1 MRHSLYRLPSFAIL
15 SALLVFTNINL
26 FSQESKDSIIARYNN
41 FSEYASPEKL
51 FIHTDKDLYIAGEYI
66 WFKGYL
72 KNSSELSKMPESNFI
87 YVDLYQDTII
97 SRVKIKRGDDGF
109 AGNLPLNHK
118 IRSGE
123 YVLRG
128 YTSWMMNSGPEYMFH
143 KQITIINPTDKK
155 AETVAG
161 LNGRAGV
168 SSDTLSSFD
177 FYPESGVYLSGRN
190 AVIAFKATGSSGAGF
205 NLKGDLFNQDDS
217 LVTSFSTQH
226 KGMGMF
232 MFFPETGNKYHVKIP
247 DGKGGF
253 ARFDLPDAALEGA
266 MLNVRKRDGKYYLS
280 ATLSKQLSEN
290 GARIFIHDGT
300 EIFFTEKLTGE
311 QKLLV
316 IGEDKLSPGI
326 NHILITDDYANILS
340 ERLIFIYGKSAPE
353 ISVTPDKEDEARGMR
368 EPATLILRL
377 TDSGG
382 KPLKGEF
389 SVSVADHFLAPADS
403 MNDNIKSYM
412 MLSSELKGVIEDPAF
427 YFGPESPERERAIEL
442 LMMVQGW
449 RYYDI
454 PKLMNGR
461 DKSEVIK
468 KPVPGSLFQT
478 KRVEQTQKR
487 WFEKEYNQQISGRA
501 TSTFRN
507 TKRAIL
513 SVLAPEI
520 NLAVSETLT
529 SNGKF
534 TVTDID
540 FPDSTNFIVSCTGK
554 EGQKGYYV
562 ELEEQKFPAPFNK
575 GFITKSGIPAD
586 KSRMMVYSQLFYESG
601 GTAPITLNAAVVSSS
616 PQIRPKYNP
625 SPFNQYFDRKQL
637 RERSDLDLYTG
648 MSLLDYVVGNFPGLM
663 YGPQGEDGLRSVVST
678 RSFNITGEKGSPLVY
693 INRAQVQST
702 GDLDM
707 YTVDDVE
714 NVAFLK
720 GSDGF
725 MFRTLSGVILVTLRK
740 AAINTNTNWYYNTKL
755 LNPLG
760 WQKPSQF
767 YSPDYSL
774 ERDNS
779 AVVFDSRTV
788 LYWNPKVTTDENGV
802 AEIKFYTSDRKTRFN
817 IDIQGVTQ
825 TGEFISYRR
834 Y

>member
-1 MRHSLYRLPSFAIL
+1 MRLSLYKLLAFAL
-15 SALLVFTNINL
+15 TTTLLGFTSNNL
-26 FSQESKDSIIARYNN
+26 LSQELNDSIIARYNRFAEN
-41 FSEYASPEKL
+41 SSPEKL
-51 FIHTDKDLYIAGEYI
+51 FIHTDKELYIAGEYI

-72 KNSSELSKMPESNFI
+72 KNNSELSKLPESNFI
-87 YVDLYQDTII
+87 YIELYQDSII
-97 SRVKIKRGDDGF
+97 TRVKIKRTEDGF
-109 AGNLPLNHK
+109 TGNLPLNHK
-118 IRSGE
+118 LRSGK

-128 YTSWMMNSGPEYMFH
+128 YTLWMMNSRPDYMFH
-143 KQITIINPTDKK
+143 KQVTIINPTDKT
-155 AETVAG
+155 AESAYALLEKSV
-161 LNGRAGV
+161 NNN
-168 SSDTLSSFD
+168 SDTLASFD
-177 FYPESGVYLSGRN
+177 FYPEGGVYMPERF
-190 AVIAFKATGSSGAGF
+190 AVIAFKAKGSTGAGF
-205 NLKGDLFNQDDS
+205 TLNGELFNQQDS
-217 LVTSFSTQH
+217 LITTFSTQH
-226 KGMGMF
+226 KGMGMM
-232 MFFPETGNKYHVKIP
+232 MFYPVTGERYHVKVP
-247 DGKGGF
+247 DGKGGIV
-253 ARFDLPDAALEGA
+253 RFNLPDPVNSGA
-266 MLNVRKRDGKYYLS
+266 MLNVRRRDGKYFLS
-280 ATLSKQLSEN
+280 ATLSREVSET
-290 GARIFIHDGT
+290 GAKIFIHDGS
-300 EIFFTEKLTGE
+300 EIFFAEDIKGE

-316 IGEDKLSPGI
+316 IGEEKFSPGI
-326 NHILITDDYANILS
+326 NHILITDVNANILS
-340 ERLIFIYGKSAPE
+340 ERLIFIYGKRGPE
-353 ISVTPDKEDEARGMR
+353 ISLTTDKEEEARGIR
-368 EPATLILRL
+368 EPATLTLKI

-382 KPLKGEF
+382 KPMKGEF
-389 SVSVADHFLAPADS
+389 SVSVTDHFLAPADS
-403 MNDNIKSYM
+403 LNDNIKSYM
-412 MLSSELKGVIEDPAF
+412 LLSSELKGVIEEPAF
-427 YFGPESPERERAIEL
+427 YFGPESPERERAMEL

-449 RYYDI
+449 RYYD
-454 PKLMNGR
+454 L
-461 DKSEVIK
+461 
-468 KPVPGSLFQT
+468 PVSGSLFQT
-478 KRVEQTQKR
+478 KRMEQPQKR
-487 WFEKEYNQQISGRA
+487 WYEKEYIQQISGRA

-520 NLAVSETLT
+520 DLAVSENLT
-529 SNGKF
+529 SNGRF
-534 TVTDID
+534 TITDID

-575 GFITKSGIPAD
+575 GFISKIGTPAD
-586 KSRMMVYSQLFYESG
+586 KTRMMVYSQLFYESG
-601 GTAPITLNAAVVSSS
+601 GTAPINLNAAVVSSS

-637 RERSDLDLYTG
+637 RERSDLDLYSG

-707 YTVDDVE
+707 YTVDDIE

-740 AAINTNTNWYYNTKL
+740 AAINTNTSWYYNTKL

-760 WQKPSQF
+760 WQKPSKF
-767 YSPDYSL
+767 YSPDYSQ

-788 LYWNPKVTTDENGV
+788 LYWNPKITTDENGV
-802 AEIKFYTSDRKTRFN
+802 AEINFYTSDRKTRFN

-825 TGEFISYRR
+825 TGEFVSYRR